1 VTSGVHEY
9 HWVLTL
15 QYDNGRQLAT
25 RQGLLP
31 VQPGMTRQQAYLAV
45 CQDVCA
51 ELGIPDQACVV
62 THFSLAPNQL

>member
-1 VTSGVHEY
+1 MTSGVREY

-25 RQGLLP
+25 REGLLP
-31 VQPGMTRQQAYLAV
+31 APPGLTRQQAYLAV
-45 CQDVCA
+45 SRHVCA
-51 ELGIPDQACVV
+51 VLGIPDQACVV

>member
-1 VTSGVHEY
+1 MNSGVREC

-25 RQGLLP
+25 REGLLT

-45 CQDVCA
+45 C
-51 ELGIPDQACVV
+51 
-62 THFSLAPNQL
+62 

>member
-1 VTSGVHEY
+1 MNSGVREH

-25 RQGLLP
+25 REGLLP
-31 VQPGMTRQQAYLAV
+31 VLPGMTRQQAYLGIHQAV
-45 CQDVCA
+45 CADLRIQD
-51 ELGIPDQACVV
+51 GRCVV